1 MRENQS
7 VWPFHEIG
15 ARAKDLV
22 VEFLEATKLDVR
34 LRIGSISARWVP
46 PQDTFYKANYDAA
59 MFDNSGSAC
68 VGMVI
73 RDCHGHV
80 IAALSQKIPL
90 PNSVEATEALAAL
103 RAIVFVKELCIFK
116 VVVEGD
122 CLRVVQALKAKKRCN
137 TLYGNIIEDAHSQGL
152 SLTVLPIST
161 CSSGW

>member
-7 VWPFHEIG
+7 AWPFHEIG

-122 CLRVVQALKAKKRCN
+122 CLRVVQALKAKERCN
-137 TLYGNIIEDAHSQGL
+137 TLYENIIEDAHSQGL